1 MKPDSTIPKPDSG
14 AAMPRP
20 LENRPPDLNLAEFI
34 IRVEAENANVDIPLL
49 RRAYEFSEMVHAGQ
63 KRESGEPYINHCL
76 AVAMILAEQHLDTAT
91 ITAGLIHDVVE
102 DTPYGIDAVRE
113 RFGEEIAHLVDGVTK
128 ISGVKYQSHAEQQ
141 VEYFRKML
149 ISMARDIRVII
160 IKLADR
166 LHNMRTLEYLPPA
179 KRERIALETREVY
192 APLAHRFGMAKI
204 KWELEDLSLKYLHPD
219 AYRDIAEKVE
229 LKREEREAYIQEV
242 ITPLKAGLDKEGI
255 ETEISGRAK
264 HLDSIYRKMVKRR
277 KAFEEIYDLLA
288 IRVIVPYERDCYH
301 ALGVIHTLWTPVV
314 DRFHDYIAT
323 PKTNMYQSLH
333 TTVIGPRGRM
343 VEIQIRTREMHYT
356 AEFGIA
362 SHWLYKEGK
371 REFDRSDRQMS
382 WLREVLEWQKD
393 TRDPKEFLEL
403 FKTDLFHEE
412 IYVFTPNGDLKPL
425 PAGATPVDF
434 AYAVHTA
441 VGHRCVGAKVNGHI
455 VPLTYQL
462 HSGDEVEIITSNQI
476 RPSRDWLSFVVT
488 SRARSKIR
496 QHFNK
501 VEFDHSVE
509 LGRDLLARE
518 AKRTRLPMPN
528 ESTLHQWA
536 LELNHSGVD
545 SLLAAL
551 GSGIMAASTLFNRF
565 YPRPAGPEVPAAA
578 ETVERPHPVRGVR
591 IQNLD
596 NMMFRFANCCQPVPG
611 EAVVGYITRGR
622 GVTVHRANCV
632 NVLALHDRA
641 ERRIEVEWDVSP
653 DQSFL
658 VRLNLTMENRKHLL
672 RDITQAIADAE
683 TDIQGVSLSADRA
696 TGMGSIDIQVRN
708 LQHLSDIMRRIRGVA
723 GVLGVER
730 ASGKDGQRNP
740 RRPRDVD

>member
-1 MKPDSTIPKPDSG
+1 MKTNPVREPVQTIPIEG
-14 AAMPRP
+14 
-20 LENRPPDLNLAEFI
+20 RPPDLNLAEFI
-34 IRVEAENANVDIPLL
+34 IRVEAENANVDISLL

-76 AVAMILAEQHLDTAT
+76 AVAMVLAEQHLDSAT

-102 DTPYGIDAVRE
+102 DTTYGIEAVRE
-113 RFGEEIAHLVDGVTK
+113 RFGDEIAHLVDGVTK
-128 ISGVKYQSHAEQQ
+128 ISGIKYQSHAEQQ

-166 LHNMRTLEYLPPA
+166 LHNMRTLEFLPPA

-219 AYRDIAEKVE
+219 AYRELAEKVD
-229 LKREEREAYIQEV
+229 LKREERESYIQEV
-242 ITPLKAGLDKEGI
+242 ITPLQDALEIEGVFAD
-255 ETEISGRAK
+255 ISGRAK
-264 HLDSIYRKMVKRR
+264 HLDSIYRKMVKRK

-288 IRVIVPYERDCYH
+288 IRVILKNERDCYH
-301 ALGVIHTLWTPVV
+301 ALGVVHTLWTPVA

-343 VEIQIRTREMHYT
+343 VEIQMRTAEMHYT

-382 WLREVLEWQKD
+382 WLREVLEWQKE

-412 IYVFTPNGDLKPL
+412 IYIFTPQGDLKPL
-425 PAGATPVDF
+425 PAGSTPVDF
-434 AYAVHTA
+434 AYAVHTK
-441 VGHRCVGAKVNGHI
+441 VGNRCIGAKVNGHI

-462 HSGDEVEIITSNQI
+462 HSGDEVEIITGNQE
-476 RPSRDWLSFVVT
+476 RPSRDWLTFVHT

-496 QHFNK
+496 QYFHK
-501 VEFDHSVE
+501 IEFDHSIE
-509 LGRDLLARE
+509 LGRDILVRE
-518 AKRTRLPMPN
+518 TKRIRMPMPN
-528 ESTLHQWA
+528 EATLAEWA
-536 LELNHSGVD
+536 TEMNQQGAD
-545 SLLAAL
+545 GLLAAL
-551 GSGIMAASTLFNRF
+551 GSGSLAAATLLNRF
-565 YPRPAGPEVPAAA
+565 RPKDPEP
-578 ETVERPHPVRGVR
+578 EIPISPVEFVDKARGTRGIR
-591 IQNLD
+591 IQNLN

-611 EAVVGYITRGR
+611 EAVVGYVTRGR

-632 NVLALHDRA
+632 NAMSIADRS
-641 ERRIEVEWDVSP
+641 ERRLDVEWDVSA

-658 VRLNLTMENRKHLL
+658 VRLNLSMENRKNLL

-683 TDIQGVSLSADRA
+683 TDIQGVSLAADHA
-696 TGMGSIDIQVRN
+696 SGNGTIDIQVRN
-708 LQHLSDIMRRIRGVA
+708 LQHLSDIMRRIRAVQ
-723 GVLGVER
+723 GVLGVDR
-730 ASGKDGQRNP
+730 ASGIEGQGNSRRRRN
-740 RRPRDVD
+740 VD

>member
-1 MKPDSTIPKPDSG
+1 MAQ
-14 AAMPRP
+14 AAPIKTP
-20 LENRPPDLNLAEFI
+20 EARPPAMNLAEFI
-34 IRVEAENANVDIPLL
+34 IRVEAENSNVDIPLL

-76 AVAMILAEQHLDTAT
+76 AVAMILAEQHLDSAT

-113 RFGEEIAHLVDGVTK
+113 RFGDEIAHLVDGVTK
-128 ISGVKYQSHAEQQ
+128 ISGIKYQSHAEQQ
-141 VEYFRKML
+141 VEYFRKMM

-166 LHNMRTLEYLPPA
+166 LHNMRTLEFLPA
-179 KRERIALETREVY
+179 VKRERIALETREVY

-204 KWELEDLSLKYLHPD
+204 KWELEDLTLKYLHSD
-219 AYRDIAEKVE
+219 AYRELAEKVD
-229 LKREEREAYIQEV
+229 LKREEREAYIEEV
-242 ITPLKAGLDKEGI
+242 IAPLHEALEKEGI
-255 ETEISGRAK
+255 EADISGRAK
-264 HLDSIYRKMVKRR
+264 HLDSIYRKMVKRK

-288 IRVIVPYERDCYH
+288 IRVILKSDRDCYH
-301 ALGVIHTLWTPVV
+301 ALGVVHTLWTPVT

-343 VEIQIRTREMHYT
+343 IEIQMRTNEMHYT

-371 REFDRSDRQMS
+371 REFDRTDRQMS

-393 TRDPKEFLEL
+393 TRDPREFLEL

-412 IYVFTPNGDLKPL
+412 IYIFTPNGELKPL

-434 AYAVHTA
+434 AYAVHTQ
-441 VGHRCVGAKVNGHI
+441 VGHRCVGARVNGHI

-462 HSGDEVEIITSNQI
+462 HSGDEVEIITGNQL
-476 RPSRDWLSFVVT
+476 RPSRDWLNFVQT

-496 QHFNK
+496 QFFNK
-501 VEFDHSVE
+501 VEFDHSIE
-509 LGRDLLARE
+509 LGRDILVRETKRAR
-518 AKRTRLPMPN
+518 TPMPN
-528 ESTLHQWA
+528 EATLNEWA
-536 LELNHSGVD
+536 AEMSYPGMD
-545 SLLAAL
+545 ALLAAL
-551 GSGIMAASTLFNRF
+551 GAGTVAAATLLNRF
-565 YPRPAGPEVPAAA
+565 RPKEPEPEIPTVPGEFVDKA
-578 ETVERPHPVRGVR
+578 RGARGIR
-591 IQNLD
+591 IQNLH

-632 NVLALHDRA
+632 NAMAIADRA
-641 ERRIEVEWDVSP
+641 ERRLEVEWDVSP

-658 VRLNLTMENRKHLL
+658 VRLNLTMENRKNLL

-683 TDIQGVSLSADRA
+683 TDIQGVSLAADRA
-696 TGMGSIDIQVRN
+696 TGTGTIDIQIRD
-708 LQHLSDIMRRIRGVA
+708 LQHLADIKRRIRTVP
-723 GVLGVER
+723 GVLAVDR
-730 ASGKDGQRNP
+730 ASGMDGSRNQP
-740 RRPRDVD
+740 RRRDVD

>member
-1 MKPDSTIPKPDSG
+1 MREPVQTIPIEG
-14 AAMPRP
+14 
-20 LENRPPDLNLAEFI
+20 RPPDLNLAEFI
-34 IRVEAENANVDIPLL
+34 IRVEAENANVDISLL

-76 AVAMILAEQHLDTAT
+76 AVAMVLAEQHLDSAT

-102 DTPYGIDAVRE
+102 DTTYGIEAVRE
-113 RFGEEIAHLVDGVTK
+113 RFGDEIAHLVDGVTK
-128 ISGVKYQSHAEQQ
+128 ISGIKYQSHAEQQ

-166 LHNMRTLEYLPPA
+166 LHNMRTLEFLPPA

-219 AYRDIAEKVE
+219 AYRELAEKVD
-229 LKREEREAYIQEV
+229 LKREERESYIQEV
-242 ITPLKAGLDKEGI
+242 ITPLQDALEIEGVFAD
-255 ETEISGRAK
+255 ISGRAK
-264 HLDSIYRKMVKRR
+264 HLDSIYRKMVKRK

-288 IRVIVPYERDCYH
+288 IRVILKNERDCYH
-301 ALGVIHTLWTPVV
+301 ALGVVHTLWTPVA

-343 VEIQIRTREMHYT
+343 VEIQMRTAEMHYT

-382 WLREVLEWQKD
+382 WLREVLEWQKE

-412 IYVFTPNGDLKPL
+412 IYIFTPQGDLKPL
-425 PAGATPVDF
+425 PAGSTPVDF
-434 AYAVHTA
+434 AYAVHTK
-441 VGHRCVGAKVNGHI
+441 VGNRCIGAKVNGHI

-462 HSGDEVEIITSNQI
+462 HSGDEVEIITGNQE
-476 RPSRDWLSFVVT
+476 RPSRDWLTFVHT

-496 QHFNK
+496 QYFHK
-501 VEFDHSVE
+501 IEFDHSIE
-509 LGRDLLARE
+509 LGRDILVRE
-518 AKRTRLPMPN
+518 TKRIRMPMPN
-528 ESTLHQWA
+528 EATLAEWA
-536 LELNHSGVD
+536 TEMNQQGAD
-545 SLLAAL
+545 GLLAAL
-551 GSGIMAASTLFNRF
+551 GSGSLAAATLLNRF
-565 YPRPAGPEVPAAA
+565 RPKDPEP
-578 ETVERPHPVRGVR
+578 EIPISPVEFVDKARGTRGIR
-591 IQNLD
+591 IQNLN

-611 EAVVGYITRGR
+611 EAVVGYVTRGR

-632 NVLALHDRA
+632 NAMSIADRS
-641 ERRIEVEWDVSP
+641 ERRLDVEWDVSA

-658 VRLNLTMENRKHLL
+658 VRLNLSMENRKNLL

-683 TDIQGVSLSADRA
+683 TDIQGVSLAADHA
-696 TGMGSIDIQVRN
+696 SGNGTIDIQVRN
-708 LQHLSDIMRRIRGVA
+708 LQHLSDIMRRIRAVQ
-723 GVLGVER
+723 GVLGVDR
-730 ASGKDGQRNP
+730 ASGIEGQGNSRRRRN
-740 RRPRDVD
+740 VD

>member
-1 MKPDSTIPKPDSG
+1 MPTAAPPKPP
-14 AAMPRP
+14 A
-20 LENRPPDLNLAEFI
+20 ENRPPDLNLAEFI
-34 IRVEAENANVDIPLL
+34 IRVEAENSNVDIPLL
-49 RRAYEFSEMVHAGQ
+49 RKAYEFSDMVHAGQ

-76 AVAMILAEQHLDTAT
+76 AVAMVLAEQHLDSAT

-102 DTPYGIDAVRE
+102 DTAYGIDAVRE
-113 RFGEEIAHLVDGVTK
+113 RFGDEIAHLVDGVTK
-128 ISGVKYQSHAEQQ
+128 ISGITYQSHAEQQ
-141 VEYFRKML
+141 VEYFRKMM

-166 LHNMRTLEYLPPA
+166 LHNMRTLEFLPPH

-204 KWELEDLSLKYLHPD
+204 KWELEDLSLKYVHPD
-219 AYRDIAEKVE
+219 AYRDIAEKVD
-229 LKREEREAYIQEV
+229 LKREERESYIEEV
-242 ITPLKAGLDKEGI
+242 ITPLREALVKEGI
-255 ETEISGRAK
+255 EADISGRAK
-264 HLDSIYRKMVKRR
+264 HLDSIYRKMVKRK

-288 IRVIVPYERDCYH
+288 IRVTLKNERDCYH
-301 ALGVIHTLWTPVV
+301 ALGVVHTLWTPVA

-343 VEIQIRTREMHYT
+343 VEIQMRTAEMHYT

-371 REFDRSDRQMS
+371 KEFDRSDKQMS

-412 IYVFTPNGDLKPL
+412 IYIFTPKGELKPL
-425 PAGATPVDF
+425 PAGSTPVDF
-434 AYAVHTA
+434 AYAVHTQ

-462 HSGDEVEIITSNQI
+462 HSGDEVEIITGKQF
-476 RPSRDWLSFVVT
+476 RPSRDWLTFVHT

-501 VEFDHSVE
+501 VELDHSIE
-509 LGRDLLARE
+509 LGRDILIRE
-518 AKRTRLPMPN
+518 TRRTRTPMPN
-528 ESTLHQWA
+528 EATLNEWA
-536 LELNHSGVD
+536 SEMNYLGADGLF
-545 SLLAAL
+545 AAL
-551 GSGIMAASTLFNRF
+551 GSGTLAASTLLNRF
-565 YPRPAGPEVPAAA
+565 RPKDPEP
-578 ETVERPHPVRGVR
+578 EIPTVAPEFVDKARGARGIR
-591 IQNLD
+591 IQNLQ
-596 NMMFRFANCCQPVPG
+596 NMMFRYANCCQPVPG

-622 GVTVHRANCV
+622 GVTVHRSNCV
-632 NVLALHDRA
+632 NVLSLDDRS
-641 ERRIEVEWDVSP
+641 ERRIEVDWDVSA

-658 VRLNLTMENRKHLL
+658 VRLNLTMENRKNLL
-672 RDITQAIADAE
+672 RDITQAISDAE
-683 TDIQGVSLSADRA
+683 TDIQGVSLAADRA
-696 TGMGSIDIQVRN
+696 TGNGTIDIQVRN
-708 LQHLSDIMRRIRGVA
+708 LQHLSEIKRRIRGVP
-723 GVLGVER
+723 GVLAVDR
-730 ASGKDGQRNP
+730 ATGKDGQRNQ
-740 RRPRDVD
+740 RKRRDVD

>member
-1 MKPDSTIPKPDSG
+1 MTTAPSTKPP
-14 AAMPRP
+14 A
-20 LENRPPDLNLAEFI
+20 ENRPPDLNLAEFI
-34 IRVEAENANVDIPLL
+34 IHVEAENSNVDIALL
-49 RRAYEFSEMVHAGQ
+49 RKAYEFSEMVHAGQ

-76 AVAMILAEQHLDTAT
+76 AVAMILAEQHLDSST

-102 DTPYGIDAVRE
+102 DTSYGIDAVRE

-128 ISGVKYQSHAEQQ
+128 ISGIKYQSHAEQQ
-141 VEYFRKML
+141 VEYFRKMM

-166 LHNMRTLEYLPPA
+166 LHNMRTLEFLPPA

-204 KWELEDLSLKYLHPD
+204 KWELEDLSLKYVHPD
-219 AYRDIAEKVE
+219 AYRDLAEKVD
-229 LKREEREAYIQEV
+229 LKREERESYIEEV
-242 ITPLKAGLDKEGI
+242 IVPLRQALDKEGL
-255 ETEISGRAK
+255 EVDISGRAK
-264 HLDSIYRKMVKRR
+264 HLDSIYRKMVKRK

-288 IRVIVPYERDCYH
+288 IRVILKNERDCYH
-301 ALGVIHTLWTPVV
+301 ALGVVHTLWTPVA

-343 VEIQIRTREMHYT
+343 VEIQMRTAEMHYT

-371 REFDRSDRQMS
+371 REFDRTDKQMS

-412 IYVFTPNGDLKPL
+412 IYIFTPNGELKPL
-425 PAGATPVDF
+425 PAGSTPVDF
-434 AYAVHTA
+434 AYAVHTQ

-462 HSGDEVEIITSNQI
+462 HSGDEVEIITGNQL
-476 RPSRDWLSFVVT
+476 RPSRDWLTFVHT

-496 QHFNK
+496 QFFNK
-501 VEFDHSVE
+501 VEFDHSIE
-509 LGRDLLARE
+509 LGRDLLTRE
-518 AKRTRLPMPN
+518 SKRTRTPMPN
-528 ESTLHQWA
+528 EATMNVWA
-536 LELNHSGVD
+536 SEMNYPGAEG
-545 SLLAAL
+545 LLAAL
-551 GSGIMAASTLFNRF
+551 GSGTLAASTLFNRF
-565 YPRPAGPEVPAAA
+565 HPKPPEPELPASAPEFADRA
-578 ETVERPHPVRGVR
+578 RGAKGIR
-591 IQNLD
+591 IQNLN

-611 EAVVGYITRGR
+611 EAVVGYVTRGR
-622 GVTVHRANCV
+622 GVTVHRSNCI
-632 NVLALHDRA
+632 NALSLDDRS
-641 ERRIEVEWDVSP
+641 ERRIEVDWDVSA

-658 VRLNLTMENRKHLL
+658 VRLTLSMENRKNLL
-672 RDITQAIADAE
+672 RDITQAISDAE
-683 TDIQGVSLSADRA
+683 TDIQGVSLAADRA
-696 TGMGSIDIQVRN
+696 TGTGTIDIQVRN
-708 LQHLSDIMRRIRGVA
+708 LQHLAEIKRRIRGVQ
-723 GVLGVER
+723 GVLGVDR
-730 ASGKDGQRNP
+730 AASRDGQRNP
-740 RRPRDVD
+740 RRRRDVD

>member
-1 MKPDSTIPKPDSG
+1 MAQETTKRAPQSVAD
-14 AAMPRP
+14 RP
-20 LENRPPDLNLAEFI
+20 AEERPPDLNLAEFI
-34 IRVEAENANVDIPLL
+34 IRVEAENANVDISLL

-63 KRESGEPYINHCL
+63 RRESGEPYINHCL
-76 AVAMILAEQHLDTAT
+76 AVALILAEQHLDSAT

-102 DTPYGIDAVRE
+102 DTTYGIEAVRE

-128 ISGVKYQSHAEQQ
+128 ISGIKYKSHAEQQ
-141 VEYFRKML
+141 VEYFRKMM

-166 LHNMRTLEYLPPA
+166 LHNMRTLEFLPA
-179 KRERIALETREVY
+179 HKRERIALETREVY

-204 KWELEDLSLKYLHPD
+204 KWELEDLSLKYLHPE
-219 AYRDIAEKVE
+219 AYRDIAEKVD
-229 LKREEREAYIQEV
+229 LKRDEREAYIQEV
-242 ITPLKAGLDKEGI
+242 IAPLRAALEKEGI
-255 ETEISGRAK
+255 TADISGRAK

-288 IRVIVPYERDCYH
+288 IRVILKNERECYH
-301 ALGVIHTLWTPVV
+301 ALGVVHTLWTPVA

-343 VEIQIRTREMHYT
+343 VEIQMRTAEMHYT

-371 REFDRSDRQMS
+371 KEFDRSDKQMS

-403 FKTDLFHEE
+403 FKTDLFQEE
-412 IYVFTPNGDLKPL
+412 IYIFTPNGELKPL
-425 PAGATPVDF
+425 PAGSTPVDF
-434 AYAVHTA
+434 AYAVHTQ

-462 HSGDEVEIITSNQI
+462 HSGDEVEIITGNQL
-476 RPSRDWLSFVVT
+476 RPSRDWLTFVHT

-496 QHFNK
+496 QFFNK

-509 LGRDLLARE
+509 LGRDLLVRE
-518 AKRTRLPMPN
+518 AKRSRIPMPN
-528 ESTLHQWA
+528 EPTLNHWA
-536 LELNHSGVD
+536 LEMNYPGAD
-545 SLLAAL
+545 GLLAAL
-551 GSGIMAASTLFNRF
+551 GAGTLAASTIFNRF
-565 YPRPAGPEVPAAA
+565 APKDPEPEVPSVPPEFVDRA
-578 ETVERPHPVRGVR
+578 RGTKGIR
-591 IQNLD
+591 IQNLH

-622 GVTVHRANCV
+622 GVTVHRTNCV
-632 NVLALHDRA
+632 NALALDDRS
-641 ERRIEVEWDVSP
+641 ERRIDVDWDVSA

-658 VRLNLTMENRKHLL
+658 VRLKLTMENRKNLL

-683 TDIQGVSLSADRA
+683 TDIQGVSLAADRA
-696 TGMGSIDIQVRN
+696 TGTGTIDIQVRN
-708 LQHLSDIMRRIRGVA
+708 LQHLSEIKRRIRAVPGVIA
-723 GVLGVER
+723 VDR
-730 ASGKDGQRNP
+730 ASSSDTHRNP
-740 RRPRDVD
+740 RRHRDVD

>member
-1 MKPDSTIPKPDSG
+1 MAQAAPPKPLD
-14 AAMPRP
+14 
-20 LENRPPDLNLAEFI
+20 NRPPEMNLAEFI
-34 IRVEAENANVDIPLL
+34 IRVEAENSNVDIPLL

-76 AVAMILAEQHLDTAT
+76 AVAMVLAEQHLDTAT

-102 DTPYGIDAVRE
+102 DTTYGIDAVRE
-113 RFGEEIAHLVDGVTK
+113 RFGDEIAHLVDGVTK

-166 LHNMRTLEYLPPA
+166 LHNMRTLEFLPA
-179 KRERIALETREVY
+179 QKRERIAAETREVY

-204 KWELEDLSLKYLHPD
+204 KWELEDLSLKYLFPD
-219 AYRDIAEKVE
+219 AYRDLAEKVD
-229 LKREEREAYIQEV
+229 LRREERESYIEEV
-242 ITPLKAGLDKEGI
+242 IAPLREALEREGI
-255 ETEISGRAK
+255 SADISGRAK
-264 HLDSIYRKMVKRR
+264 HLDSIHRKMVKRK

-288 IRVIVPYERDCYH
+288 IRVILKNERDCYH
-301 ALGVIHTLWTPVV
+301 ALGVVHTLWTPVA

-343 VEIQIRTREMHYT
+343 VEIQIRTSEMHYT

-371 REFDRSDRQMS
+371 REFDRSDKQMS
-382 WLREVLEWQKD
+382 WLREVLEWQKE
-393 TRDPKEFLEL
+393 TRDPREFLEL

-412 IYVFTPNGDLKPL
+412 IYILTPNGDLKPL

-434 AYAVHTA
+434 AYAVHTQ
-441 VGHRCVGAKVNGHI
+441 VGHRCAGAKVNGRI
-455 VPLTYQL
+455 VPLTHQL
-462 HSGDEVEIITSNQI
+462 HSGDEVEIITGNQL
-476 RPSRDWLSFVVT
+476 RPSRDWLTFVHT

-496 QHFNK
+496 QFFNK
-501 VEFDHSVE
+501 VEFDHSIE
-509 LGRDLLARE
+509 LGRDILVRE
-518 AKRTRLPMPN
+518 TKRSRIPMPN
-528 ESTLHQWA
+528 EATLNEWA
-536 LELNHSGVD
+536 SEMSYPGAD
-545 SLLAAL
+545 GLLAAM
-551 GSGIMAASTLFNRF
+551 GSGTLAAATLLNRF
-565 YPRPAGPEVPAAA
+565 RPQKPEPEIPTAP
-578 ETVERPHPVRGVR
+578 VEFVDKARGARGIR
-591 IQNLD
+591 IQNLH

-622 GVTVHRANCV
+622 GVTVHRVNCV
-632 NVLALHDRA
+632 NVMAITDRS
-641 ERRIEVEWDVSP
+641 ERRLDVEWDVSA

-658 VRLNLTMENRKHLL
+658 VRLNLTMENRKNLL

-683 TDIQGVSLSADRA
+683 TDIQGVSLAADRA
-696 TGMGSIDIQVRN
+696 TGNGTIDIQVRN
-708 LQHLSDIMRRIRGVA
+708 LQHLSDIKRRIRGVP
-723 GVLGVER
+723 GVLAVER
-730 ASGKDGQRNP
+730 ASGKDSQRNP
-740 RRPRDVD
+740 RRRRDVD

>member
-1 MKPDSTIPKPDSG
+1 MAQAAPPKPLD
-14 AAMPRP
+14 
-20 LENRPPDLNLAEFI
+20 NRPPEMNLAEFI
-34 IRVEAENANVDIPLL
+34 IRVEAENSNVDVPLL

-76 AVAMILAEQHLDTAT
+76 AVAMVLAEQHLDTAT

-102 DTPYGIDAVRE
+102 DTTYGIDAVRE
-113 RFGEEIAHLVDGVTK
+113 RFGDEIAHLVDGVTK

-166 LHNMRTLEYLPPA
+166 LHNMRTLEYLPPQ
-179 KRERIALETREVY
+179 KRDRIAMETREVY

-204 KWELEDLSLKYLHPD
+204 KWELEDLSLKYLFPD
-219 AYRDIAEKVE
+219 AYRDLAEKVD
-229 LKREEREAYIQEV
+229 LRREERESYIEEV
-242 ITPLKAGLDKEGI
+242 IAPLREALEREGI
-255 ETEISGRAK
+255 SADISGRAK
-264 HLDSIYRKMVKRR
+264 HLDSIYRKMVKRK

-288 IRVIVPYERDCYH
+288 IRVILKNERDCYH
-301 ALGVIHTLWTPVV
+301 ALGVVHTLWTPVA

-343 VEIQIRTREMHYT
+343 VEIQIRTSEMHYT

-371 REFDRSDRQMS
+371 REFDRSDKQMS
-382 WLREVLEWQKD
+382 WLREVLEWQKE

-412 IYVFTPNGDLKPL
+412 IYILTPNGDLKPL

-434 AYAVHTA
+434 AYAVHTQ
-441 VGHRCVGAKVNGHI
+441 VGHRCAGAKVNGRI
-455 VPLTYQL
+455 VPLTHQL
-462 HSGDEVEIITSNQI
+462 HSGDEVEIITGNQLH
-476 RPSRDWLSFVVT
+476 PSRDWLTFVHT

-496 QHFNK
+496 QFFNK
-501 VEFDHSVE
+501 VEFDHSIE
-509 LGRDLLARE
+509 LGRDILVRE
-518 AKRTRLPMPN
+518 TKRSRIPMPN
-528 ESTLHQWA
+528 EATLNEWA
-536 LELNHSGVD
+536 SEMSYPGAD
-545 SLLAAL
+545 GLLAAM
-551 GSGIMAASTLFNRF
+551 GSGTLAAATLLNRF
-565 YPRPAGPEVPAAA
+565 RPQKPEPEIPTAP
-578 ETVERPHPVRGVR
+578 VEFVDKARGARGIR
-591 IQNLD
+591 IQNLH

-622 GVTVHRANCV
+622 GVTVHRVNCV
-632 NVLALHDRA
+632 NVMAITDRS
-641 ERRIEVEWDVSP
+641 ERRLDVEWDVSA

-658 VRLNLTMENRKHLL
+658 VRLNLTMENRKNLL

-683 TDIQGVSLSADRA
+683 TDIQGVSLAADRA
-696 TGMGSIDIQVRN
+696 TGNGTIDIQVRN
-708 LQHLSDIMRRIRGVA
+708 LQHLSDIKRRIRGVP
-723 GVLGVER
+723 GVLAVER
-730 ASGKDGQRNP
+730 ASGKDSQRNP
-740 RRPRDVD
+740 RRRRDVD

>member
-1 MKPDSTIPKPDSG
+1 MAQAAPPKPLD
-14 AAMPRP
+14 
-20 LENRPPDLNLAEFI
+20 NRPPEMNLAEFI
-34 IRVEAENANVDIPLL
+34 IRVEAENSNVDVPLL

-76 AVAMILAEQHLDTAT
+76 AVAMVLAEQHLDTAT

-102 DTPYGIDAVRE
+102 DTTYGIDAVRE
-113 RFGEEIAHLVDGVTK
+113 RFGDEIAHLVDGVTK

-166 LHNMRTLEYLPPA
+166 LHNMRTLEYLPPQ
-179 KRERIALETREVY
+179 KRDRIAMETREVY

-204 KWELEDLSLKYLHPD
+204 KWELEDLSLKYLFPD
-219 AYRDIAEKVE
+219 AYRDLAEKVD
-229 LKREEREAYIQEV
+229 LRREERESYIEEV
-242 ITPLKAGLDKEGI
+242 IAPLREALEREGI
-255 ETEISGRAK
+255 SADISGRAK
-264 HLDSIYRKMVKRR
+264 HLDSIYRKMVKRK

-288 IRVIVPYERDCYH
+288 IRVILKNERDCYH
-301 ALGVIHTLWTPVV
+301 ALGVVHTLWTPVA

-343 VEIQIRTREMHYT
+343 VEIQIRTSEMHYT

-371 REFDRSDRQMS
+371 REFDRSDKQMS
-382 WLREVLEWQKD
+382 WLREVLEWQKE

-412 IYVFTPNGDLKPL
+412 IYILTPNGDLKPL

-434 AYAVHTA
+434 AYAVHTQ
-441 VGHRCVGAKVNGHI
+441 VGHRCAGAKVNGRI
-455 VPLTYQL
+455 VPLTHQL
-462 HSGDEVEIITSNQI
+462 HSGDEVEIITGNQL
-476 RPSRDWLSFVVT
+476 RPSRDWLTFVHT

-496 QHFNK
+496 QFFNK
-501 VEFDHSVE
+501 VEFDHSIE
-509 LGRDLLARE
+509 LGRDILVRE
-518 AKRTRLPMPN
+518 TKRSRIPMPN
-528 ESTLHQWA
+528 EATLNEWA
-536 LELNHSGVD
+536 SEMSYPGAD
-545 SLLAAL
+545 GLLAAM
-551 GSGIMAASTLFNRF
+551 GSGTLAAATLLNRF
-565 YPRPAGPEVPAAA
+565 RPQKPEPEIPTAP
-578 ETVERPHPVRGVR
+578 VEFVDKARGARGIR
-591 IQNLD
+591 IQNLH

-622 GVTVHRANCV
+622 GVTVHRVNCV
-632 NVLALHDRA
+632 NVMAITDRS
-641 ERRIEVEWDVSP
+641 ERRLDVEWDVSA

-658 VRLNLTMENRKHLL
+658 VRLNLTMENRKNLL

-683 TDIQGVSLSADRA
+683 TDIQGVSLAADRA
-696 TGMGSIDIQVRN
+696 TGNGTIDIQVRN
-708 LQHLSDIMRRIRGVA
+708 LQHLSDIKRRIRGVP
-723 GVLGVER
+723 GVLAVER
-730 ASGKDGQRNP
+730 ASGKDSQRNP
-740 RRPRDVD
+740 RRRRDVD